1 MMAGEVRVHLSEL
14 GADAERQ
21 SDLARLLREELLL
34 LDVEDVRPL
43 TTGSAPPGA
52 RGLDVAGVGS
62 LLIALGQ
69 SANGLR
75 AVVATVSSWLSRGD
89 ASRSVRLELDGD
101 VLEISRASKADEAR
115 LVDLFVQRHT
125 AEAGGAWT
133 ASERP

>member
-1 MMAGEVRVHLSEL
+1 VRVHVSERD
-14 GADAERQ
+14 ADAERQ
-21 SDLARLLREELLL
+21 SELARLLREELLL

-52 RGLDVAGVGS
+52 RSLDAAAVGS
-62 LLIALGQ
+62 LLVALGQ

-75 AVVATVSSWLSRGD
+75 AVITTVSAWLSRGD
-89 ASRSVRLELDGD
+89 VSRSVRLELDGD

>member
-1 MMAGEVRVHLSEL
+1 MAGEVRVHLSEL

-21 SDLARLLREELLL
+21 SDLARLLREELLH

-52 RGLDVAGVGS
+52 RGLDVADVGS
-62 LLIALGQ
+62 LLVALGQ

-75 AVVATVSSWLSRGD
+75 AVITTVTSWLSRGD
-89 ASRSVRLELDGD
+89 VSRSVRLELDGD